1 MGSQTALI
9 YSNSVQNTVVVQQSL
24 FENNDMI
31 FNNTRVSTFFW
42 FLCVYFVLG
51 SNCSQNAFL
60 HGLLHKYDH
69 FKQPDTHSFI
79 IESLGPTVIENTCFQ
94 NNLVGTSDVV
104 VFGSSFSS
112 RLNFATNSSGTL
124 CSFSSVFETIQQFD
138 AFTPLCVDAT
148 AISCVRYETSS
159 PTASPSSAPTP
170 VISAS
175 PSVPPTSQPTTTPYP
190 SPMPS
195 MAPSLSPTEP
205 GETRPPSLAPVEFTW
220 PDTEAPSAA
229 SSGWFTGQRNV
240 TLFLLGA
247 MAYYCLVL

>member
-1 MGSQTALI
+1 MLDYYDVLNPSKKLVTTFSDCEFRNNRYFGMGSQTALI

-31 FNNTRVSTFFW
+31 FNNTR
-42 FLCVYFVLG
+42 
-51 SNCSQNAFL
+51 
-60 HGLLHKYDH
+60 
-69 FKQPDTHSFI
+69 PDTHSFI